1 MYEPLTQFID
11 RISPDNVGEWGTGC
25 WSDDRPEPAMFMPAM
40 HYSDAVSELCQALE
54 VVISDNAGTASW
66 IAPDILAQ
74 RGIDWNTKAFRE
86 ADVSTLDGDAILALL
101 DAVFQLERFGDG
113 LVGSFIRNGC
123 ITKWL
128 IRLREIDEQG
138 RNTSCRN

>member
-11 RISPDNVGEWGTGC
+11 RISPDNVGEWVTGC
-25 WSDDRPEPAMFMPAM
+25 RFDDRSEPTMFMPAM
-40 HYSDAVSELCQALE
+40 QYSDAVSELCKALQD
-54 VVISDNAGTASW
+54 VVSDRAEGKSW
-66 IAPDILAQ
+66 LAPDVLAQ

-86 ADVSTLDGDAILALL
+86 ADVSTLDGEAILALL

-138 RNTSCRN
+138 RNTPCRN